1 MQFHMK
7 HFWDVHDWL
16 SELPEEDIEK
26 FGTVLMTKG
35 EYFVME
41 CKDQKLLTIM
51 ALRWSHAVDNRQD
64 R

>member
-16 SELPEEDIEK
+16 SELPEVDSEK
-26 FGTVLMTKG
+26 FDTVLMTKG

-51 ALRWSHAVDNRQD
+51 TLRWSHVVDNR
-64 R
+64 